1 MSEEPRKQALLRVS
15 YLDLIKNLACAT
27 APDGDRFTGVKMKF
41 TESMDEATTRLQR
54 YRYAGGYG
62 WCAGERMFVRVTIYD

>member
-54 YRYAGGYG
+54 YR
-62 WCAGERMFVRVTIYD
+62 